1 MSPRRTVEEALQTR
15 ASVLDAAFA
24 AARRGAGRFT
34 IDAVA
39 REAGVTK
46 GAVLHHFSS
55 KEALAGAMLKRE
67 LDAFEAAIE
76 RNFAQEPEGM
86 VGRWL
91 RAYARASFEAGV
103 PHAGVSEAVLA
114 GVASDTGVLSSY
126 EAPVCGLAREGDGE
140 RATKSQGQ
148 GRATG
153 GGRGGYG
160 GVVRPSASRGRR
172 AGRVVAGASRPD
184 SPGIA
189 WARWVHPAAHP
200 AAGRSRVV
208 TGAGGYSRPCA

>member
-46 GAVLHHFSS
+46 GAVLHHFPS
-55 KEALAGAMLKRE
+55 KEALAGAMLERE

-76 RNFAQEPEGM
+76 RNLAQEPEGM

-126 EAPVCGLAREGDGE
+126 EARCAAWREKAMEDGLLRARAEAVRLAVDGAATAEMFGLLPREGAE
-140 RATKSQGQ
+140 RNELLQELLDLT
-148 GRATG
+148 
-153 GGRGGYG
+153 
-160 GVVRPSASRGRR
+160 RR
-172 AGRVVAGASRPD
+172 A
-184 SPGIA
+184 
-189 WARWVHPAAHP
+189 
-200 AAGRSRVV
+200 
-208 TGAGGYSRPCA
+208 